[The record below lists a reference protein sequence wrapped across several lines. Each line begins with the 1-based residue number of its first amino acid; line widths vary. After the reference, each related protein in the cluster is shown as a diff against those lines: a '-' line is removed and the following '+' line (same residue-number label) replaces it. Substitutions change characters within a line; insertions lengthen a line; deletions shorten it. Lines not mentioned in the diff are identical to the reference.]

1 MDNLKDQVARLLH
14 EWDLDYRLNEAKS
27 RFELD
32 IPMDNADVSINIVYN
47 EEGMRLYNISCLTFN
62 LPKERATEVLYAIN
76 KIHNTSFS
84 LAHLYLGEQDCRL
97 AAQATVDVPE
107 GGLDSEVF
115 RYFVISTCELLDE
128 SFPGIM
134 AVAFGTN
141 AGEVASE
148 PGKDTDDDANK

>member
-27 RFELD
+27 RFEMD

-76 KIHNTSFS
+76 KIHDTSFS

-107 GGLDSEVF
+107 SGLDSDVF

-128 SFPGIM
+128 SFPKIM

-141 AGEVASE
+141 AGEVVSE
-148 PGKDTDDDANK
+148 PRKNAGDDADK